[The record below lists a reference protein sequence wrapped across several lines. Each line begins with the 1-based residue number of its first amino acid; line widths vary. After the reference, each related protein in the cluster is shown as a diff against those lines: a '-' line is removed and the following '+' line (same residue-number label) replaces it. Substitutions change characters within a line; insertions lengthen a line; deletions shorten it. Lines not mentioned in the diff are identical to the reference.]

1 LYADLADHNPAM
13 KLQLEGTV
21 NQTRVWKVA
30 LLKDMVSLI
39 KLREG
44 NIRQKDAEN
53 FLGKLLLA

>member
-1 LYADLADHNPAM
+1 M
-13 KLQLEGTV
+13 KLQVEGTV

-44 NIRQKDAEN
+44 KIRQKDAEN